1 MALPSNID
9 VSYSLDAAL
18 AHTHRHAQTKVWMH
32 PPTCVCTHTQIYTH
46 MEMRMI
52 SCALMVVMWIHQCA
66 LTPPRW
72 CGLGRGANS
81 GSSETTLPPACLL
94 GIRRRRHGT
103 HYCCSDTLMLMSPN
117 STENGYWM
125 LGYASLDCDRV
136 ACQTLRDAN
145 GP

>member
-1 MALPSNID
+1 MIMVFIPLRFT
-9 VSYSLDAAL
+9 SLCFPHWKFYDLISFSVFATSFSPNKDTH
-18 AHTHRHAQTKVWMH
+18 AHMH
-32 PPTCVCTHTQIYTH
+32 TH

-117 STENGYWM
+117 STENGYRM
-125 LGYASLDCDRV
+125 LGYAHLECDRV
-136 ACQTLRDAN
+136 VCQTLRD
-145 GP
+145 